1 MMYNSSSHDMKIWC
15 AVFLKNFPLTIDDV
29 ATGDKI
35 FGPIVASLKGKTER
49 KAIDQVE
56 NIT

>member
-1 MMYNSSSHDMKIWC
+1 MMYNSSSHDMKIWFM
-15 AVFLKNFPLTIDDV
+15 VFLKNFPVTIDGV
-29 ATGDKI
+29 ATDDKI

-49 KAIDQVE
+49 KAIYQVK